1 MMNRSQ
7 KYMASVFRDHW
18 SFILIAVVSIVLDQ
32 ITKILIV
39 SNIALYHSIPAEGI
53 IRLTHIVNTGSAFGL
68 FQNQTTSLIMASVVG
83 IFAIVFY
90 YTTMSKTRSFRWAMG
105 LLLGGAIG
113 NLIDRVIRGKV
124 IDFVDVELWPG
135 FHFPAFNVAD
145 ASINIRFFMIL
156 FLVLKSQIG
165 KNRDDPS
172 PVDD

>member
-1 MMNRSQ
+1 
-7 KYMASVFRDHW
+7 
-18 SFILIAVVSIVLDQ
+18 
-32 ITKILIV
+32 
-39 SNIALYHSIPAEGI
+39 
-53 IRLTHIVNTGSAFGL
+53 
-68 FQNQTTSLIMASVVG
+68 
-83 IFAIVFY
+83 
-90 YTTMSKTRSFRWAMG
+90 MG

-145 ASINIRFFMIL
+145 ASINIGFFMIL

>member
-1 MMNRSQ
+1 MNLAQ
-7 KYMASVFRDHW
+7 KYISSAFRDHW
-18 SFILIAVVSIVLDQ
+18 TFMLIAVVIVVLDQ

-39 SNIALYHSIPAEGI
+39 NNIDLYQSIPTQGMF
-53 IRLTHIVNTGSAFGL
+53 RLTHIVNTGSAFGF

-83 IFAIVFY
+83 IFAIIFY

-105 LLLGGAIG
+105 FLLGGAIG
-113 NLIDRVIRGKV
+113 NLIDRVVRGEV

-145 ASINIRFFMIL
+145 ASINIGFFMIL
-156 FLVLKSQIG
+156 FLVLKSQLG
-165 KNRDDPS
+165 KDSDDSP